1 MAVCGP
7 KLSMCCSVLSAW
19 GMFQLGLTGLF
30 FYIGSPA
37 LVEDIPLLE
46 K

>member
-7 KLSMCCSVLSAW
+7 KLSMCCTILSVW
-19 GMFQLGLTGLF
+19 GLLQLALTGLG
-30 FYIGSPA
+30 FYLGSPA
-37 LVEDIPLLE
+37 FVQDIPLHQ